1 MNHKYVLLPAVVI
14 AFGLGMSVEPDISR
28 WNSESGVIAQ
38 AEARVGRPLTPVSY
52 AGVARRSH
60 RRAIRRSTIYVVTL
74 PPSCVT
80 VTING
85 SGYHQCGTTYYQPYQ
100 GQYVVVYID

>member
-1 MNHKYVLLPAVVI
+1 MVI

-38 AEARVGRPLTPVSY
+38 AEARVGRPLTPVSVR
-52 AGVARRSH
+52 GVARRTT
-60 RRAIRRSTIYVVTL
+60 RRVVRRSTIYRATL
-74 PPSCVT
+74 PTNCVT
-80 VTING
+80 VTIDG